1 MGDRV
6 TSERRVGTL
15 AVDGRVLDVVRLTWR
30 GSPGLSFDVVD
41 SATGDVLTM
50 DESFDEYPTEDQ
62 VRELLA
68 ARSNKAEQ

>member
-15 AVDGRVLDVVRLTWR
+15 TVDGRVLDIMRLTWR
-30 GSPGLSFDVVD
+30 DSPGLSFDVVD
-41 SATGDVLTM
+41 SATGDLLTM
-50 DESFDEYPTEDQ
+50 DESFDEHPTEDQ

-68 ARSNKAEQ
+68 AQPDKAEQ